1 MHKNISHINWLHHC
15 LCYTTDRYYA
25 KHVDFVTFR
34 LAPNTTEGV
43 YIFGLKHCEQL
54 LLSLLCRVY
63 PNFTQ
68 SKNYTIAIAWNLHAR
83 FSMSFEQSVRN
94 VTKHNRQLYCRA
106 EKVIT
111 STTHTSH
118 WECNYE
124 ANGLP
129 SLRGSYAVADDDED
143 ADDGAAAGDA
153 GSAGDWGE
161 NRDFVVGGR
170 RYWSWARVRTSGR
183 SSFL

>member
-1 MHKNISHINWLHHC
+1 MLQN
-15 LCYTTDRYYA
+15 R
-25 KHVDFVTFR
+25 
-34 LAPNTTEGV
+34 
-43 YIFGLKHCEQL
+43 
-54 LLSLLCRVY
+54 SLLCITRGFCYTSFCAKHDRRRVHY
-63 PNFTQ
+63 WTETLWTVVVVIVQSVPNFMQ
-68 SKNYTIAIAWNLHAR
+68 SKNYTIAIAWYFNAR
-83 FSMSFEQSVRN
+83 FSMSFEQSVRY
-94 VTKHNRQLYCRA
+94 VIKHNQQLYRRA
-106 EKVIT
+106 EKVET

-143 ADDGAAAGDA
+143 ADDGAGAGDA

-161 NRDFVVGGR
+161 NLDFVVGGR
-170 RYWSWARVRTSGR
+170 RYWSWASVITSGR